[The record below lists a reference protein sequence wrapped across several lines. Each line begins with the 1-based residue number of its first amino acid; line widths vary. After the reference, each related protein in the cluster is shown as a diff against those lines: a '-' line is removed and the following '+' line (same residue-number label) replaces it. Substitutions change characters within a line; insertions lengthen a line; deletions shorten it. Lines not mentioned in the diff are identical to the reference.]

1 MPDGEAETPGR
12 LAARGGV
19 VVVRIGSARWAVP
32 VQQVIEVLRDAPI
45 SRIPGAVAGVRGLV
59 NHRGR
64 VTTVAD
70 PALALG
76 LAEQPAEVPEVV
88 ILQVDGRRFGIA
100 VDAVVELLPEARTSL
115 AMLEVEQIAKA
126 IFP

>member
-1 MPDGEAETPGR
+1 MPEPLKDSGGSAD
-12 LAARGGV
+12 ARQAV
-19 VVVRIGSARWAVP
+19 VVVRIGSTRWALP
-32 VQQVIEVLRDAPI
+32 VIQVIEVLRDAPI
-45 SRIPGAVAGVRGLV
+45 SRIPGAASGVRGLV

-64 VTTVAD
+64 VVTVAD

-76 LAEQPAEVPEVV
+76 LAEQPVESPEVV
-88 ILQVDGRRFGIA
+88 VLQVDGRRFGIA

-115 AMLEVEQIAKA
+115 AMLEVEQIVKA